1 MEGFGPVGWLTL
13 LGVRL
18 WPSDCVTNINQA
30 VAPEFGVWG
39 ARFGLNGLCCY

>member
-1 MEGFGPVGWLTL
+1 MVNFVGCQIVAV
-13 LGVRL
+13 G
-18 WPSDCVTNINQA
+18 CVTNINQA